1 MAKRKP
7 NKKYKPEFKQL
18 VIKTMQAENLSYKET
33 ARRFEIKSDRQIR
46 NWEKFYLTEGPENF
60 FI

>member
-1 MAKRKP
+1 
-7 NKKYKPEFKQL
+7 
-18 VIKTMQAENLSYKET
+18 MQAENLSYKET

-46 NWEKFYLTEGPENF
+46 NWENFYLTEGPENF